1 MFGFFQKK
9 QSALLAV
16 CDGVASEIQTI
27 PDEAFASGM
36 LGVGYAIEPANGLFY
51 SPVNGRIESI
61 APAKHAYS
69 IQNEDGLDILVHIGV
84 DTVTL
89 GGEGFESL
97 VQEGYAVSAGTPIA
111 RVDLS
116 LLRQKNLPT
125 VTAVLVAESE
135 RLENMEYRFG
145 SATGAKTTVMTF
157 RIGKKG

>member
-9 QSALLAV
+9 QSSLVAV
-16 CDGVASEIQTI
+16 CDGVASELQTI
-27 PDEAFASGM
+27 PDEAFSSGM
-36 LGVGYAIEPANGLFY
+36 LGIGYAIEPANGLFY

-69 IQNEDGLDILVHIGV
+69 IQSEDGLDILVHIGV

-89 GGEGFESL
+89 NGEGFESL

-111 RVDLS
+111 RADLD

-135 RLENMEYRFG
+135 RLANMEYRYG
-145 SATGAKTTVMTF
+145 SVAGAKDTVMTF
-157 RIGKKG
+157 RIERKG